1 MKLSQILSQL
11 LVEYTDRPL
20 PLHALLKQAGNNG
33 FGTILHR
40 RGYANAGMLTIPM
53 LIPIPIPLVGFSA
66 LMGSGIILVGCQLA
80 LGYERP
86 LLPQRIDRLELSPA
100 ASQKLLKNIDR
111 LLQPIERIARHRL
124 SRFSN
129 SWWGYRVVGICL
141 AWNALLMSLP
151 LPIPFT
157 NLLPAYTILF
167 LAIGLLESD
176 GLFILFGYAMTTAT
190 TIFFASLTGTILQLI
205 NHWLQT
211 FTIRII

>member
-1 MKLSQILSQL
+1 MKLSQTLSQL
-11 LVEYTDRPL
+11 LVEYADRPL

-33 FGTILHR
+33 FGTI
-40 RGYANAGMLTIPM
+40 AGMLTIPM
-53 LIPIPIPLVGFSA
+53 LIPSPIPLAGLSA
-66 LMGSGIILVGCQLA
+66 LFGSGIILVGCQLA
-80 LGYERP
+80 LGYDRP
-86 LLPQRIDRLELSPA
+86 SLPQKIDRLELSPD

-124 SRFSN
+124 SRFSS
-129 SWWGYRVVGICL
+129 SWWGYRIIGICL

-176 GLFILFGYAMTTAT
+176 GLFILIGYTMTTIT
-190 TIFFASLTGTILQLI
+190 TIFFASITGAIWQLA
-205 NHWLQT
+205 NHWLQILMMKT
-211 FTIRII
+211 